1 MKERRYVIMCISMVS
16 SKKSTIT
23 SRIGNMET
31 IIESM
36 LNSQV
41 ESLDRSAKNSQ
52 AVVALHESVNKLTA
66 LFTEAQQ
73 NTPVEEV
80 ATVKA
85 QQLIPKV
92 EKQADFYNYQ
102 TSAKSAS
109 VVEAVQEQKI
119 GCFEIL
125 TALAKQH
132 GVGKNGLT
140 VSAPHIK
147 KDGTIGKSYILNMP
161 RIDENFDLVDKS
173 QSPTAQKA
181 QGKALWKAVAFNGF
195 TFTGKYFQSGK
206 GSVFTT
212 YIKGSNE
219 EPMVKFL
226 KGLGVHI
233 PQKDHRLKEQEANSP

>member
-1 MKERRYVIMCISMVS
+1 MGK
-16 SKKSTIT
+16 
-23 SRIGNMET
+23 MET

-52 AVVALHESVNKLTA
+52 AVVDLHESVNKLTA

-85 QQLIPKV
+85 QQLSKPAQI
-92 EKQADFYNYQ
+92 YNYQ
-102 TSAKSAS
+102 TSAKTAS

-119 GCFEIL
+119 GCFEVL
-125 TALAKQH
+125 TALVKQF
-132 GVGKNGLT
+132 GTGKNGLT

-173 QSPTAQKA
+173 KSVSAQKA

-226 KGLGVHI
+226 KGIGVHI
-233 PQKDHRLKEQEANSP
+233 PQKDHRLKESEQESSEDKTS

>member
-1 MKERRYVIMCISMVS
+1 MVS
-16 SKKSTIT
+16 SKKSTI
-23 SRIGNMET
+23 SDRMGKMET

-52 AVVALHESVNKLTA
+52 AVVDLHESVNKLTA

-85 QQLIPKV
+85 QQLSKPAQI
-92 EKQADFYNYQ
+92 YNYQ
-102 TSAKSAS
+102 TSAKTAS

-119 GCFEIL
+119 GCFEVL
-125 TALAKQH
+125 TALVKQF
-132 GVGKNGLT
+132 GTGKNGLT

-173 QSPTAQKA
+173 KSVSAQKA

-226 KGLGVHI
+226 KGIGVHI
-233 PQKDHRLKEQEANSP
+233 PQKDHRLKESEQESSEDKTS

>member
-16 SKKSTIT
+16 SKKSTV
-23 SRIGNMET
+23 SDRMGKMET

-66 LFTEAQQ
+66 LFTDAQQ

-119 GCFEIL
+119 GK
-125 TALAKQH
+125 TAWCREKW
-132 GVGKNGLT
+132 
-140 VSAPHIK
+140 
-147 KDGTIGKSYILNMP
+147 SYCI
-161 RIDENFDLVDKS
+161 
-173 QSPTAQKA
+173 SPT
-181 QGKALWKAVAFNGF
+181 
-195 TFTGKYFQSGK
+195 Y
-206 GSVFTT
+206 
-212 YIKGSNE
+212 
-219 EPMVKFL
+219 
-226 KGLGVHI
+226 
-233 PQKDHRLKEQEANSP
+233 QERWHDWQIIYLEYATN

>member
-1 MKERRYVIMCISMVS
+1 MVS
-16 SKKSTIT
+16 SKPTIT
-23 SRIGNMET
+23 NRIGKMES

-41 ESLDRSAKNSQ
+41 ESLDRSAKNSK
-52 AVVALHESVNKLTA
+52 AVADLHESVNRLTA
-66 LFTEAQQ
+66 TLAQQ

-85 QQLIPKV
+85 QQHSKPAQI
-92 EKQADFYNYQ
+92 YNYQ
-102 TSAKSAS
+102 TSAKTAS

-125 TALAKQH
+125 TALVKQF
-132 GVGKNGLT
+132 GTGKNGLT

-173 QSPTAQKA
+173 KSESAQKA
-181 QGKALWKAVAFNGF
+181 QGKALWKAVAFNGY
-195 TFTGKYFQSGK
+195 TFTGKYFQAGK

-212 YIKGSNE
+212 YIKGQNE
-219 EPMVKFL
+219 EAMIKFL
-226 KGLGVHI
+226 KGEGVHI
-233 PQKDHRLKEQEANSP
+233 PKKDHRISKESNEGKTS

>member
-1 MKERRYVIMCISMVS
+1 MMVS

-23 SRIGNMET
+23 DRMGKMES

-41 ESLDRSAKNSQ
+41 ESLDRSAKNSK
-52 AVVALHESVNKLTA
+52 AVADLHESVNRLTA
-66 LFTEAQQ
+66 SFAQQ

-85 QQLIPKV
+85 QQLLKPAQI
-92 EKQADFYNYQ
+92 YNYQ
-102 TSAKSAS
+102 TSAKTAS

-119 GCFEIL
+119 GCFEVL
-125 TALAKQH
+125 TALVKQF
-132 GVGKNGLT
+132 GTGKNGLT

-173 QSPTAQKA
+173 KSVSAQKE
-181 QGKALWKAVAFNGF
+181 QGKALWKAVAFNGY
-195 TFTGKYFQSGK
+195 TFTGKYFQAGK

-212 YIKGSNE
+212 YIKGVNE
-219 EPMVKFL
+219 EAMIKFL
-226 KGLGVHI
+226 KGEGVHI
-233 PQKDHRLKEQEANSP
+233 PKKDHRISKESNEGKTS